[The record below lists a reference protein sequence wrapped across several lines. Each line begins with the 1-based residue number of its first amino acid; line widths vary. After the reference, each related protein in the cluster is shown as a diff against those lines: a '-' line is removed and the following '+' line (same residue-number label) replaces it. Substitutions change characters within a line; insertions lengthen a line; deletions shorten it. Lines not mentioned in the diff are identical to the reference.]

1 MEQPTTTILCV
12 DDEPEILEVLTEYL
26 TRQGYQVVTAT
37 NGVEAMFQVQRSL
50 PQAII
55 LDLFMPRLGG
65 LGALDRIRRLLPE
78 IVPILVSGNPGALA
92 MVTEAG
98 INVAGAFEKPLDL
111 VGILGAL
118 AQAGVL
124 PPRKA
129 PAPAPAQAPAA
140 KTAASGRRR
149 VLVVD
154 DEPELRAVLV
164 EYLQGKGFEVLQA
177 GGGEEALGRFPEFRP
192 HVVLL
197 DIMMP
202 GLSGVETLRRIKA
215 LGPGTAV
222 IMVSAIEDEETA
234 RQTLVLGA
242 ADYVTK
248 PVDFQ
253 YLDSV
258 LQVHLFMSQI

>member
-1 MEQPTTTILCV
+1 METDMPTILCV
-12 DDEPEILEVLTEYL
+12 DDDPEVLEVLSEYL
-26 TRQGYQVVTAT
+26 TGQGFRVVTAT
-37 NGVEAMFQVQRSL
+37 NGVEAMFQVQRCL

-78 IVPILVSGNPGALA
+78 IVPILISGNPGALA

-98 INVAGAFEKPLDL
+98 ISAAGAFEKPLDL
-111 VGILGAL
+111 VGILGTL

-124 PPRKA
+124 PPKKA
-129 PAPAPAQAPAA
+129 PAAESPGARAVP
-140 KTAASGRRR
+140 SGRRR

-154 DEPELRAVLV
+154 DEPELRSILS
-164 EYLQGKGFEVLQA
+164 EYLERKGFEVVQA
-177 GGGEEALGRFPEFRP
+177 GGGAEALRRLPQFRP

-202 GLSGVETLRRIKA
+202 GLSGVETLRRVKDLA
-215 LGPGTAV
+215 RETPV
-222 IMVSAIEDEETA
+222 VMVSAIEDEETA
-234 RQTLVLGA
+234 RQTLALGA
-242 ADYVTK
+242 ADFVTK
-248 PVDFQ
+248 PVDFP

-258 LQVHLFMSQI
+258 LQVHFFMSQT